1 MANSVTRCFDR
12 SIELTKRLHAV
23 IPGGA
28 HTYAKGDDQ
37 YPADALPVLTK
48 GLGCRVW
55 DADGNEYIEYGMGLR
70 SVGLGHAFAPVIEA
84 AAKRLP
90 LGSNFGRP
98 TVIELEAAEAL
109 LEMVGGDMVKFA
121 KNGSDVTTAAV
132 KLARAAT
139 GRDQRCHDPGRD

>member
-1 MANSVTRCFDR
+1 MSAINKPVDAQRTFAR
-12 SIELTKRLHAV
+12 SLELTERLHRA

-37 YPADALPVLTK
+37 YPADALPVLER

-55 DADGNEYIEYGMGLR
+55 DADGNEFIEYGMGLR
-70 SVGLGHAFAPVIEA
+70 SVALGHAFAPVIEA
-84 AAKRLP
+84 AAQRLP

-109 LEMVGGDMVKFA
+109 LQMVGGDMV
-121 KNGSDVTTAAV
+121 
-132 KLARAAT
+132 
-139 GRDQRCHDPGRD
+139 